1 MCDQIAIRAGCAR
14 ARIIFGSVSLT
25 GFPGIPGSILFSASS
40 FPVSSLISETILS
53 KEMLRNA
60 SGKIPVEADAMQ
72 REIFTQDHDEFRD
85 MVRAF
90 IAKEITPYH
99 DQWERD
105 GVVSR
110 DVWLAAGRAG
120 LLGIHID
127 EKYGGGGDPDYRYYV
142 VLNQE
147 LARAGASG
155 PMFQLHNDMIG
166 PYLDRLCT
174 PEQRERWL
182 PGYCSGE
189 LVAAIA
195 MTEPGA
201 GSDLQGIRST
211 AIRDGDHYLL
221 NGQKT
226 FLSNGQLGD
235 IVIVVARTEPDAG
248 HRGISLLVVE
258 RGMAGFERG
267 RNLEKVGMH
276 AQDTSELFFSDVR
289 VPARNL
295 LGEEGG
301 GFVALMQNLPRE
313 RVSIGATALAAAEKV
328 FEEAL
333 AYAKERQAFGRP
345 IGSFQH
351 NRFVLAEMATELA
364 VARAFTDRAVLQH
377 TDGEL
382 SNTDAS
388 MVKWW
393 DTELCNR
400 VVDRCLQLY
409 GGYGYM
415 AEYPVARAFADSRVQ
430 TIFGGTTEIMKEI
443 IGRDLGV

>member
-1 MCDQIAIRAGCAR
+1 
-14 ARIIFGSVSLT
+14 
-25 GFPGIPGSILFSASS
+25 
-40 FPVSSLISETILS
+40 
-53 KEMLRNA
+53 
-60 SGKIPVEADAMQ
+60 MQ

-90 IAKEITPYH
+90 IAKEIAPYH
-99 DQWERD
+99 EQWERD
-105 GVVSR
+105 GMVSR

-142 VLNQE
+142 VLNEE
-147 LARAGASG
+147 LARAAASG
-155 PMFQLHNDMIG
+155 PMFVLHNDMIG

-174 PEQRERWL
+174 PEQRERWF

-189 LVAAIA
+189 LIAAIA

-211 AIRDGDHYLL
+211 AIRDGDHYVL

-226 FLSNGQLGD
+226 FISNGQLGD
-235 IVIVVARTEPDAG
+235 IVIVVARTDPDPRTAG

-258 RGMAGFERG
+258 RGMPGFSRG
-267 RNLEKVGMH
+267 RNLDKLGMH
-276 AQDTSELFFSDVR
+276 AQDTSELFFTDVR
-289 VPARNL
+289 VPVANL

-313 RVSIGATALAAAEKV
+313 RVTIGVTALAIAEQ
-328 FEEAL
+328 AL
-333 AYAKERQAFGRP
+333 ADTIAYCKERNAFGQP
-345 IGSFQH
+345 IGRFQH
-351 NRFVLAEMATELA
+351 SKFLLAEMATEIA
-364 VARAFTDRAVLQH
+364 VAREFTDRAITEH
-377 TDGEL
+377 CADRL
-382 SNTDAS
+382 STEEAS

-393 DTELCNR
+393 NTELCNR
-400 VVDRCLQLY
+400 VTDRCVQLH

-415 AEYPVARAFADSRVQ
+415 REYRVGRFWADSRVQ
-430 TIFGGTTEIMKEI
+430 SIFGGTTEIQKEI
-443 IGRDLGV
+443 IARSLGL